1 MEEEYVNLFQEQFT
15 HMMDFISEGFQAIK
29 HHLNGM
35 AAYYSK
41 TFQRQ
46 DEVLQRQDQIIQEQ
60 QQLNQKQDKLENEF

>member
-29 HHLNGM
+29 HHLNGI
-35 AAYYSK
+35 AAYYSE

-46 DEVLQRQDQIIQEQ
+46 DEVL
-60 QQLNQKQDKLENEF
+60 